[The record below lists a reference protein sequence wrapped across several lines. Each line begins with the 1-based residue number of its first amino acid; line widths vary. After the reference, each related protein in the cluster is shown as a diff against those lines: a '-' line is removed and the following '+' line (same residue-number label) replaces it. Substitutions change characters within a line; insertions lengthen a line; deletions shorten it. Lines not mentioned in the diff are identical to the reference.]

1 MPADWLSLEKK
12 LRKAL
17 NENRYQHTLGVTYT
31 SCLLASVH
39 GADVNQARLAGLL
52 HDCAKCI
59 PNDEKITLCKKHRVD
74 VTDFEL
80 AHPVLLHAKLGAFV
94 AAKTYDVTDEA
105 VLDAIRW
112 HTTGR
117 PAMTLLEKTVF
128 TADYIEPNRDKAP
141 RLDEIRKT
149 AFRDL
154 DSAVLMILEDT
165 VAYLN
170 KNPKSMDT
178 QTISA
183 YEYYRDNVK
192 TAE

>member
-59 PNDEKITLCKKHRVD
+59 PNEEKITLCKKHRVD

-117 PAMTLLEKTVF
+117 PAMTLLEKIVF

-141 RLDEIRKT
+141 RLDEIRKA